1 MKYTQNVLN
10 VLALQTFK
18 GVGNAWI
25 VNNFKANTSGEELVE
40 LINRKKP
47 QSEPVTLNSFENIKH
62 NIALELDALD
72 ENSNAIALGDKLFP
86 PYRGKVAASKQP
98 IVLFYKGDIKLLQK
112 TNKNLA
118 VIGLLE
124 PTPQIEKIERHVVK
138 ELVAKGV
145 TVVSGLALGCDTI
158 AHDETLKNGG
168 ATVAILPST
177 LETIMPSSNAELAN
191 EIVVNGGLLITEYYK
206 EANSKYEVINRYI
219 QRDRLQALFS
229 DGVVLSA
236 SYAPNNKG
244 LDSGSRHAMEAAKE
258 YGLKRAVIYNEQ
270 LHSND
275 AMYELNKQIA
285 QQEGTIVINKESFEK
300 SIATLVAQQS
310 SLF

>member
-10 VLALQTFK
+10 ILALQTFK

-25 VNNFKANTSGEELVE
+25 VSNFKANTSVEEFVE

-47 QSEPVTLNSFENIKH
+47 QSESVTLNSFENIKH

-72 ENSNAIALGDKLFP
+72 ENSNAIALGDELFP
-86 PYRGKVAASKQP
+86 AYRGKVAASKQP
-98 IVLFYKGDIKLLQK
+98 VVLFYKGDIKLLQK

-118 VIGLLE
+118 VIGLLN
-124 PTPQIEKIERHVVK
+124 PTAQIEKVERYVVK
-138 ELVAKGV
+138 EFIANGV
-145 TVVSGLALGCDTI
+145 TIVSGLALGCDTI

-177 LETIMPSSNAELAN
+177 LEKIMPSSNAELAN

-206 EANSKYEVINRYI
+206 EANSKHEVINRYI

-236 SYAPNNKG
+236 SYVPNNKG
-244 LDSGSRHAMEAAKE
+244 LDSGSRHAMNAAKE
-258 YGLKRAVIYNEQ
+258 YGLKRAVIYNKQ

-285 QQEGTIVINKESFEK
+285 QEEGTIVINKDSLKK